1 MTDLLTIA
9 EAQIAEKQVK
19 EIQAIKERLEADR
32 EVLKQAIELVN
43 THTLYKI
50 VSDGYNRT
58 RYQLA
63 TEEMLKEDYLKEGKC
78 SYYGRGIKF
87 LDKDDISHYNTG
99 VLNVNGE
106 TYYDIRYALNQ
117 YEKRLRNK
125 QDNLRSLNRQISDI
139 EDDIKSLNEEFP
151 SLKQAIAEWQE
162 YQEKMKEKEE
172 EEYD

>member
-50 VSDGYNRT
+50 VSDDYNHT

-63 TEEMLKEDYLKEGKC
+63 TEEMLKEDYLKEGIR
-78 SYYGRGIKF
+78 YGKGIHF
-87 LDKDDISHYNTG
+87 LDKDSIGHYNTG
-99 VLNVNGE
+99 VLRVNGE
-106 TYYDIRYALNQ
+106 TYYDIRYALNN
-117 YEKRLRNK
+117 YEKRLSDK
-125 QDNLRSLNRQISDI
+125 QNNFLRLNRQISDI
-139 EDDIKSLNEEFP
+139 EDDIKRLNEEFP
-151 SLKQAIAEWQE
+151 SLKQAITEWQE